1 MVALGSDYMLQLKY
15 SKGSMAKF
23 DVLGTML
30 LMYEVPYIAVP
41 TLKDADYLSDKEVEM
56 IKPIEEV
63 EV

>member
-15 SKGSMAKF
+15 SKNSMAKF

-41 TLKDADYLSDKEVEM
+41 TLKDADYLFDKEVES
-56 IKPIEEV
+56 I
-63 EV
+63 